1 MAGEKSQTRQTEPAV
16 EERCWGG
23 GAHARSRHT
32 EKKTFHQTD
41 GILRELKI
49 QSVLEGYFFL
59 LFFFFN
65 VSSEFSSSN
74 LGLVSLKK
82 YRTVDWPTTVV

>member
-1 MAGEKSQTRQTEPAV
+1 MGGSVSSFSLPGKELKGRKSFECGRWQVRNLKHGRQNQQLKKG
-16 EERCWGG
+16 GG

-49 QSVLEGYFFL
+49 QSVLEG
-59 LFFFFN
+59 
-65 VSSEFSSSN
+65 
-74 LGLVSLKK
+74 
-82 YRTVDWPTTVV
+82 